1 MLTINLVPWKGPM
14 ERLLDD
20 QIDFL
25 VPPFSSTK
33 LIGGSG
39 QC

>member
-1 MLTINLVPWKGPM
+1 MLTINLVSWEDPM
-14 ERLLDD
+14 KRLLDNY
-20 QIDFL
+20 IDFL